1 MHKRKTATQRFQDHN
16 LPDGINLRPVDT
28 FYKPMERYYDWNTPK
43 WMPPKALTQGAEAW
57 ILLDKGV
64 RKAKAG
70 FKPVEGPDVEGKE
83 NVIDL

>member
-1 MHKRKTATQRFQDHN
+1 MHERKTATQRFQDHN

-28 FYKPMERYYDWNTPK
+28 FYKPMERYYDWNTPM

>member
-1 MHKRKTATQRFQDHN
+1 
-16 LPDGINLRPVDT
+16 
-28 FYKPMERYYDWNTPK
+28 MERYYDWNTPK

-70 FKPVEGPDVEGKE
+70 FKPVEGLDIKGKE